1 MASQE
6 DAELILAYRGGDKRA
21 GATLTRRYYTKVLGF
36 CRSKAPSAA
45 KDITHDSFAACFQG
59 LDTLREPAAFRSF
72 LFGIV
77 CNRIRMHYR
86 RRRIDGERLDFGTVT
101 SMDLDPSP
109 SQIMVQHD
117 EQRLLL
123 EALRRM
129 PLDMQIL
136 LELYYW
142 QNLGVGDIASAL
154 AIPPNTVKARLFRGR
169 KQLKELLLT
178 LEAPGEVVKRTV
190 TDLESWARGLREA
203 AV

>member
-1 MASQE
+1 MPSQE
-6 DAELILAYRGGDKRA
+6 DAELILAFRGGDRAA
-21 GATLTRRYYTKVLGF
+21 GATLTKRYYPKVLGF

-59 LDTLREPAAFRSF
+59 LERLREPAAFRSF

-77 CNRIRMHYR
+77 CNQIRMHYR
-86 RRRIDGERLDFGTVT
+86 RRRTDGERLDFGTVT

-109 SQIMVQHD
+109 SQIMVEHD

-142 QNLGVGDIASAL
+142 QNMRVGEIASAL
-154 AIPPNTVKARLFRGR
+154 EIPANTVKARLYRGR
-169 KQLKELLLT
+169 KALKELLLT
-178 LEAPGEVVKRTV
+178 LEAPGNVIEQTV
-190 TDLESWARGLREA
+190 SDLESWARGLRDVA
-203 AV
+203 L

>member
-6 DAELILAYRGGDKRA
+6 DAELIQAYRGGDRKA
-21 GATLTRRYYTKVLGF
+21 GARLTKRYYAKVLGF

-59 LDTLREPAAFRSF
+59 LDTLRDPAAFRSF

-86 RRRIDGERLDFGTVT
+86 RRRTDGERLDFGTVT

-109 SQIMVQHD
+109 SQIMVEHD

-123 EALRRM
+123 HALRRL

-142 QNLGVGDIASAL
+142 QNLRVGDIASAL
-154 AIPPNTVKARLFRGR
+154 EIPANTVKARLFRGR

-178 LEAPGEVVKRTV
+178 LEAPGQVIEQTV
-190 TDLESWARGLREA
+190 SNLESWARGLRDA